1 MKTELKIKT
10 AEYLSSGVE
19 EKQFP
24 KPELPEYCVI
34 GRSNVGKS
42 SLINMLT
49 NNSKLAKVS
58 KTPGKTITINHFIM
72 DQTWYLADLP
82 GYGYAKRSQT
92 TREQWEKMTEKYFT
106 TRPNLLCVWQ
116 LIDSRI
122 PPQKLDIAFS
132 NKLGEF
138 GVPFILVLTKC
149 DKQSTLQATRA
160 AEAYHKEMKKTWEEV
175 PIYILTSA
183 VEKVGKSELLNW
195 VQLTNKV
202 FDGSQIILP

>member
-1 MKTELKIKT
+1 MIKEFKIKT

-24 KPELPEYCVI
+24 AATLPEYCVI

-72 DQTWYLADLP
+72 DGNWYLADLP

-106 TRPNLLCVWQ
+106 TRKNLFCVWQ

-122 PPQKLDIAFS
+122 PPQRLDLEFS
-132 NKLGEF
+132 NKLGTL
-138 GVPFILVLTKC
+138 GVPFILVFTKC
-149 DKQSTLQATRA
+149 DKQSSLQSTRA
-160 AEAYHKEMKKTWEEV
+160 AQAYHNEMKKTWEEV
-175 PIYILTSA
+175 PEYILTSS
-183 VEKVGKSELLNW
+183 VEKIGKSNLLQW
-195 VQLTNKV
+195 VETTNKSI
-202 FDGSQIILP
+202 DMSEIGQ